1 MLLNECNQVELGE
14 LVRCSQWNSLD
25 GIEIEKA
32 SFILLSD
39 SLLYF
44 LMCVLI
50 HVRVCVQM
58 QYRELKVDSGPSPNK
73 RKRTS

>member
-1 MLLNECNQVELGE
+1 MSQTELTVG
-14 LVRCSQWNSLD
+14 
-25 GIEIEKA
+25 GIEILKE

-50 HVRVCVQM
+50 HVHVCVQM